1 MNISYVRQH
10 DRIIAAMELWL
21 GMISEPNLPEDVI
34 IEETEDLKI
43 FFFNIFN
50 TADQGPGLNVIK
62 QPLLDIL
69 QQCAVNPDLQSYMF
83 LRWMRNILTVAL
95 IYKIQILK
103 PEETVEALDEVNEP
117 EREQGERSDD

>member
-1 MNISYVRQH
+1 
-10 DRIIAAMELWL
+10 
-21 GMISEPNLPEDVI
+21 MISEPNLPEDVI

-50 TADQGPGLNVIK
+50 TANQGPGLTVIK

-117 EREQGERSDD
+117 EREQAERSDD